1 MTIHELVLALSVG
14 LLSLAAVGVGIA
26 AAWRSSR
33 RTDDRG
39 STPDARG
46 LAMPGALDDPRS
58 GGDAELVAPRRATRD
73 RAVRVVALTYLVA
86 VAVAVAVSDGWGADA
101 ATIYLLVA
109 LGTLAVVF
117 LGDLVPDTVPSLV
130 RGWAEGLVAILLVTA
145 ITGLTGGLLS
155 PFAAGFF
162 LIVGAGAMSRD
173 SLAPISVATVS
184 ALAAAG
190 WTCSS
195 GRARRT
201 ASLSRCWPRWGFSRP
216 PSCSSGSSWPS

>member
-1 MTIHELVLALSVG
+1 
-14 LLSLAAVGVGIA
+14 
-26 AAWRSSR
+26 
-33 RTDDRG
+33 
-39 STPDARG
+39 
-46 LAMPGALDDPRS
+46 MPGALDDPRS

-184 ALAAAG
+184 ALAAAAVDLLV
-190 WTCSS
+190 WP
-195 GRARRT
+195 RT
-201 ASLSRCWPRWGFSRP
+201 ADGIPVSVLAAVGFLAASLVLLGIIMAVVTRSTDVPRTTRCVWPVSTR
-216 PSCSSGSSWPS
+216 